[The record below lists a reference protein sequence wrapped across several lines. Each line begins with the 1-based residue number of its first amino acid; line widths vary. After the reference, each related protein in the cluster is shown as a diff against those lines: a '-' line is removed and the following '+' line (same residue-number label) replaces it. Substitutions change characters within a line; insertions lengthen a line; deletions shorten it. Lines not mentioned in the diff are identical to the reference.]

1 MTWKEQAPAERSGGK
16 EGGALEQYLQG
27 EDPWGR
33 GAGGGNPWGTE
44 REHVLWDQKLFHE
57 NTAHVVKGAR

>member
-1 MTWKEQAPAERSGGK
+1 MTWKEQAPAERSGGQ

-33 GAGGGNPWGTE
+33 RSRGWQPLGHRE
-44 REHVLWDQKLFHE
+44 RTHALGPDAFP
-57 NTAHVVKGAR
+57 